1 LSRYFRNLLVA
12 KVTGGD
18 AKLIAG
24 SPSEIARLTQVAGEF
39 SEEDL
44 TRYLQLTLDL
54 FKDLQFALQP
64 RLHLELGLLK
74 LIQAGRLTSIEEA
87 IAGMGG
93 ASLPAPVV
101 KPQAVSVP
109 KAAPAPKPAM
119 KAAETGDWRGR
130 LHAALMELSMPFTA
144 DAVEHSEVSEVN
156 GELHFVTPKYLS
168 LAMDEKDILKAIQKA
183 GGKPMR
189 LKITFGEAGSAPVS
203 KQPETKPKEDEL
215 SQRALSH
222 PEVRRFQEIF
232 PDAQVRAVRNLK
244 D

>member
-1 LSRYFRNLLVA
+1 
-12 KVTGGD
+12 
-18 AKLIAG
+18 
-24 SPSEIARLTQVAGEF
+24 
-39 SEEDL
+39 
-44 TRYLQLTLDL
+44 
-54 FKDLQFALQP
+54 LQP

-93 ASLPAPVV
+93 ASVPAPPVM
-101 KPQAVSVP
+101 KPR
-109 KAAPAPKPAM
+109 AAAETKSAPI

-156 GELHFVTPKYLS
+156 GELHFATPKEFS
-168 LAMDEKDILKAIQKA
+168 LAMDEKDILKAIEKA

-189 LKITFGEAGSAPVS
+189 LRITLGEAGSAPVS
-203 KQPETKPKEDEL
+203 KAPSAKPKEDEL